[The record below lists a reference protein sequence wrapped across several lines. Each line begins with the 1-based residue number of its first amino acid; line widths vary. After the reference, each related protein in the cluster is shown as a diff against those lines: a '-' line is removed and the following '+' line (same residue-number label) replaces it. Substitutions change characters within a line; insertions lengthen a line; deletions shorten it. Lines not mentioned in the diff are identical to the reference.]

1 MPESSPQTIPEAVTW
16 LRDHFDAE
24 GACGLSAIYQ
34 FDLAGPAGGALV
46 VRIDDGKAEIREG
59 SEPSRD
65 VAFRLDACDYWEIL
79 AGRENVDLLIMK
91 GRLEIDGDLRLASK
105 VRRIFRRS

>member
-16 LRDHFDAE
+16 LRDHFDAD
-24 GACGLSAIYQ
+24 GACGLNATYQ

-65 VAFRLDACDYWEIL
+65 VAFRLEACDYWDIL